1 MVRYG
6 DQEHSSPGGAQ
17 CPPGTPQTPV
27 ARTPR
32 EHAPREDA
40 NQPDGQQ
47 GGEARLAE
55 QDVALGV
62 PRPRQA
68 APRRASLLR
77 RPESLRAIPSLARFL
92 ARASLEPGDARIGGD
107 PAGHDLAGRDSA
119 GWELVDQAKEGGGEQ
134 ADKDAAAD
142 KDRADRENAD
152 QDNGAGRDIE
162 ARFGSV
168 PRADVPA
175 SSAAE
180 LRELADLSDLL
191 AELAGLVRDL
201 GALIVGLMTA
211 ATGGGDR
218 QVRTFTIP
226 PELAELA
233 AAHQELKTEQQELT
247 ARFEASGSQQER
259 AALRA
264 SLAALTERATRA
276 VSAAAA
282 AVAPEEDHSPG
293 RSSEGTT
300 QAGKSGAQ
308 LREPSREETGVQS
321 TTGETPSRG
330 PVRWMDVPAA
340 DRRLA
345 PVAVALDAPDID
357 VAAHWATLVT
367 PHVSTVKIGLELYL
381 RYGPTVVATVRGGSG
396 VHVFLDLKLH
406 DIPNTVAGAAR
417 AVSKLRP
424 EILTVHAAGGADMIK
439 AAVEAAP
446 DALVAG
452 VTLLT
457 SIGDDDLVELGMDGS
472 VSDAVRRMAT
482 LAVSAGA
489 RGLVCSPQ
497 EVAAVRAEVGQDIL
511 LITPGIRLAGATSDD
526 QARVATPVEAL
537 KAGAD
542 LLVIGRPITKAPDPG
557 AAAAAIAGSLRRA
570 LPAR

>member
-1 MVRYG
+1 
-6 DQEHSSPGGAQ
+6 
-17 CPPGTPQTPV
+17 
-27 ARTPR
+27 
-32 EHAPREDA
+32 
-40 NQPDGQQ
+40 
-47 GGEARLAE
+47 
-55 QDVALGV
+55 
-62 PRPRQA
+62 
-68 APRRASLLR
+68 LR

-92 ARASLEPGDARIGGD
+92 TRSTPEPADAPPGRDPGGRDQAGDDQAGDDQAGDEPTVPVPGGRAPAGLD
-107 PAGHDLAGRDSA
+107 PAGRPTDGGR
-119 GWELVDQAKEGGGEQ
+119 EQ
-134 ADKDAAAD
+134 AD
-142 KDRADRENAD
+142 NAD
-152 QDNGAGRDIE
+152 ADQEQAEGETAPRANRAGQDTGPRLGT
-162 ARFGSV
+162 V
-168 PRADVPA
+168 PPADVPR

-180 LRELADLSDLL
+180 LRELAELSDLL
-191 AELAGLVRDL
+191 AELAGLVHDL

-211 ATGGGDR
+211 ATSAGDR

-233 AAHQELKTEQQELT
+233 AAHQELKAGQQALN

-282 AVAPEEDHSPG
+282 AVAPEDDDSPG
-293 RSSEGTT
+293 RSAEGATRP
-300 QAGKSGAQ
+300 GRPGAQ
-308 LREPSREETGVQS
+308 LSEPKREETDMQS
-321 TTGETPSRG
+321 TTGGSAARG
-330 PVRWMDVPAA
+330 PVQWRDAPAA

-381 RYGPTVVATVRGGSG
+381 RYGPAVVATVRGGSG

-446 DALVAG
+446 DAVVAG

-457 SIGDDDLVELGMDGS
+457 SIGDKDLAELGMEGS

-497 EVAAVRAEVGQDIL
+497 EVAAVRAEVGEDIL

-526 QARVATPVEAL
+526 QARIATPVEAL

-542 LLVIGRPITKAPDPG
+542 LLVIGRPITKASDPG

-570 LPAR
+570 V